1 MVLIAGA
8 VKELLAPLLSSRPQA
23 GPLYPINVFIVA
35 VFNYYYYYYSYYY
48 YWLLAQY
55 FAHTRIE
62 L

>member
-1 MVLIAGA
+1 MVLMAGA
-8 VKELLAPLLSSRPQA
+8 VKELLAALLSSRPQA

-35 VFNYYYYYYSYYY
+35 VFRYYYYFYY